1 MRRFCLIV
9 VLVAVAAAGCA
20 RSTPGPAAPAT
31 AAGGPVV
38 AGQVASGDTAQLYLA
53 VLRRYLTTS
62 GDNSNLTFAR
72 GFVVDHADPRAADP
86 MEPITSSAGRPIAP
100 ADQAAII
107 AGLRDIAPVE
117 FVGSRDKV
125 IVSDHGCPTV
135 RDHGIVI
142 VLGPPTAAGRSTHVA
157 INGFVACL
165 GATWLTY
172 VVEHD
177 GNQWTVTGTT
187 GTMAVA

>member
-20 RSTPGPAAPAT
+20 RSSAGPSAPGT
-31 AAGGPVV
+31 VAAGPVA
-38 AGQVASGDTAQLYLA
+38 AGHVASGDTAQLYLA
-53 VLRRYLTTS
+53 VLRRYLTTP
-62 GDNSNLTFAR
+62 GDNSSLTFAR
-72 GFVVDHADPRAADP
+72 VFVVDHADARAADP
-86 MEPITSSAGRPIAP
+86 MEPITSSAGQPISA

-125 IVSDHGCPTV
+125 IDSDHGCPTV

-157 INGFVACL
+157 IIGFVACL

-172 VVEHD
+172 VVEHH

-187 GTMAVA
+187 GSIAVA